1 MHYEPSKKNFSLIK
15 NIPNRSCESTTR
27 SLYRCL
33 PASLN
38 YSPFHLLSSYP
49 RPIKHSTLS
58 KQDKKD
64 TPNKS
69 TPLPII
75 ALQLHCHYQQ
85 QSQDIFEPFHS
96 HTPHSASHKSYARTR
111 ARGPKNKKPL
121 SLSPFH
127 PLSLFITAAYLSLSF
142 FLSLPSHSPGESI
155 AAALACMLHTAA
167 AAAHPLCTPLQN
179 GEL

>member
-15 NIPNRSCESTTR
+15 NIPNRSCEFTTR

-121 SLSPFH
+121 SLS
-127 PLSLFITAAYLSLSF
+127 LSLSSLITF
-142 FLSLPSHSPGESI
+142 HHRRLPISLFLSLPSFAQPRGIDRRSSRVY
-155 AAALACMLHTAA
+155 AACCCCC
-167 AAAHPLCTPLQN
+167 CTPPMYTAPKW
-179 GEL
+179 